1 MQLIDSLHVL
11 FTILDLIGDVFHEF
25 KIKEKINMETRKQ
38 NVF

>member
-1 MQLIDSLHVL
+1 MHLTESLHVL
-11 FTILDLIGDVFHEF
+11 FTILDLIGDIFHEF